1 MLDLSWFL
9 PTPYHPCMVYLPT
22 YGWFILMVKPCKD
35 SYYKQSSHGKS
46 MRWVGIKC
54 YKPIG
59 STPGFAKHLL
69 LGRFPKRKAVH
80 PSDVD
85 DAALKPMMR
94 SATWWFSPSIG
105 GRKVISLLGRCGSF
119 FWLSIPDKKKNV
131 VYLPTFRGVKKVN
144 KYRLR

>member
-1 MLDLSWFL
+1 
-9 PTPYHPCMVYLPT
+9 
-22 YGWFILMVKPCKD
+22 
-35 SYYKQSSHGKS
+35 

-85 DAALKPMMR
+85 DAAVEADDEER
-94 SATWWFSPSIG
+94 
-105 GRKVISLLGRCGSF
+105 
-119 FWLSIPDKKKNV
+119 NV
-131 VYLPTFRGVKKVN
+131 VVSHQVQVVEKS
-144 KYRLR
+144 